1 MKTSYEAEIIKR
13 VDAENKVQGLEETIT
28 LNNRMFKEIAE
39 TRQATTT
46 VQSKTVSKTSTVKN
60 EFMEF
65 SRNQKIP

>member
-46 VQSKTVSKTSTVKN
+46 VQSETVSKTSTVKN
-60 EFMEF
+60 EF
-65 SRNQKIP
+65 SRNQKIL

>member
-39 TRQATTT
+39 TRQASTII
-46 VQSKTVSKTSTVKN
+46 QSETVSKS
-60 EFMEF
+60 
-65 SRNQKIP
+65 